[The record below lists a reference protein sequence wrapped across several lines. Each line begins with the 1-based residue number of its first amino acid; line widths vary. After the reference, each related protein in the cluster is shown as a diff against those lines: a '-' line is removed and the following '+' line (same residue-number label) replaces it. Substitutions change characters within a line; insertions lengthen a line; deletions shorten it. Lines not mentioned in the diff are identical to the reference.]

1 VEVTELKWGVKK
13 YAIEIR
19 QGNLLR
25 QEQWAGVSSGEPVIV
40 DGVKERRQSWVF
52 IAHVLNS
59 ATNEEW
65 VEVRGGK
72 AGESKTR
79 SFRPE
84 LIYPMI
90 AKKGS
95 KLVGLPLSV
104 APQLPIY

>member
-1 VEVTELKWGVKK
+1 MEVTELKWGVKK

>member
-1 VEVTELKWGVKK
+1 MKK

>member
-1 VEVTELKWGVKK
+1 MEVTELKWGVKK

-52 IAHVLNS
+52 IAYVMNS

>member
-1 VEVTELKWGVKK
+1 VKK

-25 QEQWAGVSSGEPVIV
+25 EEQWAGVSSGDPVIV
-40 DGVKERRQSWVF
+40 DGVKERRQAWVF

-59 ATNEEW
+59 VTNEEW

-84 LIYPMI
+84 LIYPMT
-90 AKKGS
+90 AKKRS
-95 KLVGLPLSV
+95 KLIGLPLCV

>member
-1 VEVTELKWGVKK
+1 MKK

-59 ATNEEW
+59 ATNEVW

>member
-1 VEVTELKWGVKK
+1 MKK
-13 YAIEIR
+13 YTIEIR